1 MKGKESGLV
10 SLQDTAKET
19 TKNRL
24 QELIGERSIR
34 GAAADWGLTYSTLN
48 NYLTRG
54 SQPRIEAARKIA
66 GAEGVS
72 VEWVL
77 YGLKKN
83 SSDVG
88 RTDGLDG
95 GDADWNRIYES
106 MSEDERATFTRIV
119 YRHGVSTILQL
130 ADDENIQ
137 LLALPNQ
144 VKKISLMLKNWPSE
158 KLREISADLE
168 GDKHENTPVTMQ
180 DSNQKKAV

>member
-1 MKGKESGLV
+1 MKGKESEFV

-19 TKNRL
+19 FKNRL

-66 GAEGVS
+66 IAENVS
-72 VEWVL
+72 VEWLL
-77 YGLKKN
+77 YGLNK
-83 SSDVG
+83 SSETVDQVEVSG
-88 RTDGLDG
+88 KV
-95 GDADWNRIYES
+95 DADWNRIYDS
-106 MSEDERATFTRIV
+106 MTEDERSAFIRIV

-137 LLALPNQ
+137 LLALPSQ
-144 VKKISLMLKNWPSE
+144 VKKISLLLKNWSSE

-168 GDKHENTPVTMQ
+168 GIEHGKTPVTMQ